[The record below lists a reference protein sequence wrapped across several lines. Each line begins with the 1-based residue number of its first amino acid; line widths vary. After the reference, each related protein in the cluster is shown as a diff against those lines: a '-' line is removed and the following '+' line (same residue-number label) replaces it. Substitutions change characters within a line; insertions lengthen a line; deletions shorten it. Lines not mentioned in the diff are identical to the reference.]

1 MDINGINETIEEQD
15 ITMGSQA
22 ENNFGV
28 NAKSCFVLRS
38 LLKWFEAWE
47 EKNSGPDSGRE

>member
-28 NAKSCFVLRS
+28 NAKSCFVLRF

-47 EKNSGPDSGRE
+47 EKNSGPNSGRK